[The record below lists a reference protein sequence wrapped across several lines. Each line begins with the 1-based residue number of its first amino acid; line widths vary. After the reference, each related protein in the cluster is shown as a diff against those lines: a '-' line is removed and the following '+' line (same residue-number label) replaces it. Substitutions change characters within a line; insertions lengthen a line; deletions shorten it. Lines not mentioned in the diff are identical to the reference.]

1 MLTDETTIKV
11 RAGRG
16 GDGVVRFSGVM
27 KTNAPTGGDGGCGG
41 NVIFLGVADLGALRA
56 YRSNKVIEANNGGV
70 GQQNTKKG
78 HNGKDVFIRV
88 PVGTVIR
95 DKEKEKE
102 YEVMHIGE
110 KIIVARGG
118 KGGFGN
124 FHFRSSRVTTPKK
137 ATPGSAGEE
146 CVLDVELRLIADIGF
161 VGYPNVGKSTL
172 LNALTKSSSKVGNY
186 QFTTLE
192 PNLGSYYGTILADIP
207 GLIEGASKGRG
218 LGHKFLRHI
227 ERTHVLFHLVSATSE
242 DPVED
247 YRKIRKELGAYN
259 PELLE
264 KPEWIFLSRSD
275 ECNSKQ
281 VQKITK
287 LLAKENPRVIESSI
301 LDDACMEK
309 VKKVITGIGREF
321 ILQKEVEGENT

>member
-56 YRSNKVIEANNGGV
+56 YRSNKVIEASDGGV

-95 DKEKEKE
+95 DKDKEKE

-110 KIIVARGG
+110 KIVVARGG

-172 LNALTKSSSKVGNY
+172 LNTLTKSSSKVGNY

-207 GLIEGASKGRG
+207 GIIEGASKGRG
-218 LGHKFLRHI
+218 LGYKFLRHI
-227 ERTHVLFHLVSATSE
+227 ERTRILFHLVSAMSE
-242 DPVED
+242 NPVDD
-247 YRKIRKELGAYN
+247 YVKIRQELGAYN
-259 PELLE
+259 KKLLE
-264 KPEWIFLSRSD
+264 KPEWVFVSQSD
-275 ECNSKQ
+275 ECDPKK
-281 VQKITK
+281 VKKAVKTLK
-287 LLAKENPRVIESSI
+287 DKNPRVIPISI
-301 LDDACMEK
+301 LDDDSIQQVRK
-309 VKKVITGIGREF
+309 IIDGILAQEVTEEEDEN
-321 ILQKEVEGENT
+321 KE